1 MAFLAAA
8 LPSATAATALAA
20 ESAGLAAASGAAAGG
35 ASAAATS
42 ALTTAAAGATGVF
55 GAYTVPLSTT
65 LFYGARGLASQF
77 GTQTGLS
84 GLQAAGQLMSAFGR
98 AEAYDGRA
106 AVAQMQGRQ
115 RALQQRQQGVE
126 ALRRLNESLA
136 TVLAKGAAGSVDV
149 LSGSALSLMNQN
161 TKEGATEYNMSLD
174 NADVELSMADYQA
187 SQYRQAGDIAMV
199 SGVFEAAG
207 TIGSGMYR
215 DSQLGMP
222 ALNVAA

>member
-1 MAFLAAA
+1 MSFLAPA
-8 LPSATAATALAA
+8 LPAATAATALAV

-98 AEAYDGRA
+98 AEAYDGQA
-106 AVAQMQGRQ
+106 AVARIQGRQ

-126 ALRRLNESLA
+126 ALRRLNENLA
-136 TVLAKGAAGSVDV
+136 TIFARGAAGNVDA
-149 LSGSALSLMNQN
+149 LSGSVLSLQN
-161 TKEGATEYNMSLD
+161 ASARDAFSEYYINKD
-174 NADVELSMADYQA
+174 NATIEMATANMQA
-187 SQYRQAGDIAMV
+187 DQYEAAGDISMTA
-199 SGVFEAAG
+199 GLFEAAG
-207 TIGSGMYR
+207 TIGTGIYR
-215 DSQLGMP
+215 DQQLGMP
-222 ALNVAA
+222 ALSVAA